1 MHGGNFLRRVQI
13 SFLSHGDHRLAGR
26 PVRSYGAD
34 RKGERGGHAVRLLR
48 ERSVVRDEHGVCDR
62 LYGISA
68 RLFAVCLRD
77 RGVGARTRVEVR
89 PRQRGRADGYGFR
102 ARLCRLRRDRLGE
115 MVCRLRFGGRLCGG
129 LYIVKKTFRRK
140 KE

>member
-1 MHGGNFLRRVQI
+1 MHGGNFLRRTQI
-13 SFLSHGDHRLAGR
+13 SVLSYGDHRLAGR
-26 PVRSYGAD
+26 TVRPYGAD
-34 RKGERGGHAVRLLR
+34 RKRERRGHAVRLLR
-48 ERSVVRDEHGVCDR
+48 ERPVVRDERGVRGR

-77 RGVGARTRVEVR
+77 RGVGARTRVETR
-89 PRQRGRADGYGFR
+89 PRQRGSADGHGFR
-102 ARLCRLRRDRLGE
+102 ARLCRLRRDRPGE
-115 MVCRLRFGGRLCGG
+115 MVCRMRFGGRLRGG